1 MQFFEILK
9 LIISLFP
16 LLIKAIQAVEEAIP
30 VGGKGADKLELLK
43 SLVQTAYETS
53 NKVSASFEQIWPA
66 LSGTVKAI
74 VTAFNNTG
82 TFKKE

>member
-9 LIISLFP
+9 LIISLLP

-30 VGGKGADKLELLK
+30 GGGKGADKLELLK

-53 NKVSASFEQIWPA
+53 NKVTVSFEQLWPSLA
-66 LSGTVKAI
+66 GTIQAI
-74 VTAFNNTG
+74 VKAFNNTG